1 MEIIL
6 KLLFLA
12 FSNINI
18 LFDTKSLIYKSYS
31 IAEVLLI
38 ARQVKMIDK
47 YKFAKVALDKYCKM
61 FIMHIVPLKALELT
75 ILV

>member
-6 KLLFLA
+6 KMLFLT

-31 IAEVLLI
+31 IAEVLFI

-47 YKFAKVALDKYCKM
+47 YKFAKVALNKYYKM
-61 FIMHIVPLKALELT
+61 FIMYIDLLKALELT